1 MSSNV
6 IAQMT
11 RDMSSTQ
18 FFKDLWSEIQKD
30 NVFNGAAAL
39 AYYWILAVF
48 PGMIFLLSLLPYVP
62 VANLERA
69 IMDLLGQAL
78 PQEAA
83 SLFTGVVQDLT
94 SSSSG
99 GLLSFGLAFALWSAS
114 SGMYALMQ
122 QLNITYDV
130 VEGRSFIKA
139 RSVALLLVIVF
150 LVLVIGAFS
159 LIVFGGVL
167 QDWIGSMIGYSDALL
182 AFFAVFRWII
192 ILCLILLAFAAI
204 YYLGPDVEQ
213 KFQFVTPGAVIGAA
227 LLVGASLVFSYY
239 VSRFSDYSATY
250 GSLGAVIILL
260 LWLYL
265 AGLVIL
271 IGSEFNA
278 LAEHR
283 SPEGNEKGE
292 KQEE

>member
-1 MSSNV
+1 
-6 IAQMT
+6 
-11 RDMSSTQ
+11 
-18 FFKDLWSEIQKD
+18 
-30 NVFNGAAAL
+30 
-39 AYYWILAVF
+39 
-48 PGMIFLLSLLPYVP
+48 
-62 VANLERA
+62 
-69 IMDLLGQAL
+69 
-78 PQEAA
+78 
-83 SLFTGVVQDLT
+83 
-94 SSSSG
+94 
-99 GLLSFGLAFALWSAS
+99 
-114 SGMYALMQ
+114 MYALMQ

-139 RSVALLLVIVF
+139 RSVALLLVIIF
-150 LVLVIGAFS
+150 LVLIIGAFS

-182 AFFAVFRWII
+182 AFFAVFRWVV
-192 ILCLILLAFAAI
+192 ILCLILLAFASI

-278 LAEHR
+278 LVEHR
-283 SPEGNEKGE
+283 NPEGKEKGE
-292 KQEE
+292 KVER